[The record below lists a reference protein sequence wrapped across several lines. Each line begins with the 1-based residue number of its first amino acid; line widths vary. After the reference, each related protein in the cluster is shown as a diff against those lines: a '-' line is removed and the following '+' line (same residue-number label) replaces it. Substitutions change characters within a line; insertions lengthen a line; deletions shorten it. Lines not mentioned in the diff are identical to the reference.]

1 MTVNPWIM
9 APSGPDP
16 LTASL
21 QGEKERTIALLG
33 EHFAQDN
40 LSLDEL
46 ERRIERAYRAPD
58 LASLKD
64 LLKDLPSAETAIAS
78 RSQAAVASPEIYPLE
93 EGRIV
98 SIMSSTKRRGLW
110 QPPRFLDLWAIMSET
125 ILDMTRAVLQPG
137 VTELEVRGLMT
148 TVKIIVPPGVRVVT
162 QASGFMAEVSDL
174 TIDPPPVGSGAPVI
188 RITGWVVMGELKVV
202 VRRSE
207 LAEDIE

>member
-1 MTVNPWIM
+1 M

-21 QGEKERTIALLG
+21 QGERERTIALLG

-58 LASLKD
+58 LQSLRE
-64 LLKDLPSAETAIAS
+64 LLKDLPSADTAV
-78 RSQAAVASPEIYPLE
+78 AARVAPAIASPEIYPLE
-93 EGRIV
+93 EGRVV
-98 SIMSSTKRRGLW
+98 SVMSNTKRRGVW
-110 QPPRFLDLWAIMSET
+110 QPPRFLDVYSIMSET
-125 ILDMTRAVLQPG
+125 LLDMTRAVLQPG
-137 VTELEVRGLMT
+137 VTEVEVRGLMT

-174 TIDPPPVGSGAPVI
+174 TIDPPPVGSGAPVV

-202 VRRSE
+202 VRRTE
-207 LAEDIE
+207 HADEEI